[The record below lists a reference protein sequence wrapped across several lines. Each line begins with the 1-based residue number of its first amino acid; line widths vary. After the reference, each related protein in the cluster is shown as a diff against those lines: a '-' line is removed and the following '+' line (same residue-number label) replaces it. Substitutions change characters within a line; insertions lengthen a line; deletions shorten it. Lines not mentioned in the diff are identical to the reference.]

1 MKKIST
7 LNHTKLGFTRSALL
21 LLWAVFLWA
30 VFVSTF
36 AGAQTQL
43 VSWDVSGVTNYGVS
57 PFTPT
62 TVNANLENVVG
73 LTRGSGLSAGTGG
86 VIGGWG
92 ATNWGDTQANAI
104 AGDDVIYF
112 GFKPKAGYSVSLTG
126 VNPFSYRRSG
136 TGPDQGI
143 MQYTLD
149 AGANYSGISQ
159 GAISFGS
166 SSASG
171 ADVTPTINLTADID
185 LQQVSSNDVGFRIVP
200 FGATSAA
207 GTFYIYD
214 VGTSSSADF
223 SINGRILGTTE
234 TSLALAACKDIV
246 GTAKTFSVKGDGL
259 TATDLTITAP
269 ADFEIS
275 IDDVT
280 YSSSLTLTPA
290 AGSVDQQY
298 YVRLKSGLADGSY
311 SGSISVTGGGFTAA
325 ANLGVTLT
333 GTVHALPTAVVN
345 PVSQI
350 CVGDAFPFVNIDL
363 TGSAPWTLTYSD
375 GTSSIEETGVVSTMF
390 SVQSAAEGEV
400 FTATALTD
408 NNGCVALAGD
418 LTGSATVVVNPV
430 PEVSAVATDG
440 ATSATAGV
448 YNQGETI
455 SITATIDVGAGA
467 YSWTGP
473 DGFTAGNL
481 ATITVANATSAQA
494 GTYTVTAT
502 DANLCTGTAEVEV
515 VVYDN
520 TIFVAATGDDTNTGS
535 ATSPLKT
542 IQKAVD
548 VAVATNTIEVA
559 AGTYNEQVI
568 VNKSLTILGPNATI
582 SPNTGTR
589 VAEAI
594 LVNSANGRAF
604 SIFSGNTDVVISG
617 FKFDGGSPIHDG
629 NDTNNP
635 NTSDVTFSKNLV
647 VNANQI
653 YAGTSTSWAD
663 CLITDNK
670 FEDINA
676 TATSNAMQVSHTLTT
691 TITDNTFI
699 NVNYA
704 AMAIDVTPTVTISG
718 NTIDGTGFQA
728 IQLAGAVGNA
738 TIENNKI
745 NDANR
750 VAQAAD
756 RGAIR
761 LYGSNFTG
769 VVTISNN
776 EITGGYNGIVVRNGE
791 NIIGKNISISE
802 NSITS
807 LTSGKAIFHGGT
819 GSLNATCNWFGTSD
833 PVIINAQ
840 ISGDVT
846 FLPFGTNGTDDDL
859 ATLGFQP
866 VAGSCTGA
874 GSVKLYTDNTMA
886 TLTNSYF
893 NIQDAVDAASSGNGI
908 IVDAGTYNEQV
919 IVNKSLTIFGSNAAI
934 SPNTGTRVAESILN
948 GTFKLQSNDIT
959 IDGFE
964 ITGTGRAIEATGT
977 GPWSNITIANNR
989 MISNTGQQAVLN
1001 GFGVVTN
1008 TIGSSNW
1015 EIKNNLVSDL
1025 QSNDASIFV
1034 LLNIDGLDIDDNVI
1048 EHKNTSFTGRRGLN
1062 IDGGKNVNIRRNSID
1077 LGLSNPASDNSDG
1090 AFTNARYN
1098 LQLASGNQ
1106 TTENVLVDGNIMK
1119 GSYDGIITLG
1129 NGNFTNVDLTNNHIS
1144 DMVLGIRFQ
1153 AGTNNP
1159 IGEHTD
1165 FTIANNKISSANRS
1179 IYLQNGG
1186 VGTEDPYTN
1195 IDITENSLLRTFAG
1209 VALEVQSGSVVTNS
1223 SITADCNWYGVSST
1237 QDVASKIVGEVD
1249 YTTWLVDG
1257 TDDQLTTTGFQP
1269 VTGSCDGSAITISS
1283 VTPTSATCNV
1293 GGTAVVTFS
1302 GGTAPYDISW
1312 TDGGTNTGSQTGV
1325 VSPYTITALE
1335 AATYTVTVTDANS
1348 SAVNQSVTIDYLPVT
1363 NITSGNNYATIQAAI
1378 DDASAD
1384 DVIEVCDGS
1393 YTGDLTVNKALTING
1408 ANVGTAGTATRTDE
1422 SVLLNS
1428 KINITAT
1435 GTVTID
1441 GFKFLRDDAVAG
1453 DGILV
1458 GGNTTATLTNNIF
1471 ERNGSNTGSGIRA
1484 VATAAGAATKTISNN
1499 LFTGDIS
1506 GGVFS
1511 GHKTWNN
1518 GIYVNGSIGTVN
1530 IQNNTFENTRTAL
1543 NIDDHQA
1550 GIVVEGNTFSS
1561 NGTHISFGGT
1571 SPTTGSFT
1579 LGANNFELSGSAIM
1593 NLSNVADAF
1602 RLDVTTSS
1610 YKGTALTSATNAD
1623 LFEFEAQLF
1632 HKGRSSRK
1640 GKVVYKA
1647 NNQYVNNIT
1656 TPFTKIDEIQNSV
1669 LYADANDII
1678 NLQAGTYNQR
1688 VVIDKSDVTLQG
1700 ADADETMYI
1709 IDGTGLSGNGDGI
1722 QIANG
1727 AANVSIKQLTIQNFS
1742 GASGNTDAGI
1752 YAAGGNNGLQVD
1764 DVVVKD
1770 NVGGSGIYANGPVDG
1785 VSITNSTIEGQTSGA
1800 RGIVIWNGF
1809 KQNITITGNTLS
1821 NNNCCGIELQD
1832 GTASAVNISNNT
1844 IDIGIGD
1851 NAIGLTSLNE
1861 LTGPNLIDNNTI
1873 TGGGR
1878 YGIEVKNPAGGV
1890 TISNNNV
1897 TLTTQNA
1904 DLRDRAGIAVF
1915 RRGFLVGAGYV
1926 NIPNGVTVTGNTVT
1940 GYRQTSESEGFGI
1953 VVEGT
1958 NHTVSNNILENND
1971 IGIQQQAGHTPYTA
1985 DAAGDG
1991 DQANLTDLYFGR
2003 GNSPEI
2009 CNVTLT
2015 GNTYTSNGV
2024 DERIVIGGGTGTI
2037 VTEVTPTVDDP
2048 ADIEVCNGATIA
2060 ATTFTGN
2067 NLPGVVY
2074 NWTNDNADIGLATS
2088 GTGDILS
2095 FVATNAALTPVT
2107 ATITVTPNLNGCDGT
2122 PQEFTITVNPSPIVE
2137 TIADQTVCVGESV
2150 NANSFSGNGTTYNW
2164 VSDNDAIGL
2173 ALSGTGDIASFT
2185 TTNTS
2190 GVPQIA
2196 YVTVTPTFTSGSST
2210 CVGESES
2217 FSITVKDDAAAELI
2231 CQDDATIDSDAGLCS
2246 AVYNFDLPLAFDP
2259 QFFDGF
2265 ENLNWSNSSLGWTN
2279 FNSEIARELSGT
2291 ITAAGGAAYGLV
2303 NTTVAA
2309 QTGVFSRLG
2318 GYSSTFGDGFRTK
2331 VDVYIDLADPAVTAN
2346 TYGFDVSTAASN
2358 QSGGHRRDF
2367 IFHTASNASGEVL
2380 VAGSNGTNFTRR
2392 NDLASLNHYAI
2403 TTSGWYTF
2411 EWMFQDKGDGTLEV
2425 DMNLKDDTGTKLFT
2439 ETRNTPADVIA
2450 TEIGGN
2456 RYMWFTF
2463 IAADNLR
2470 IDNVEKAN
2478 ILPTTSDI
2486 ASGSAFPVGTTTV
2499 TVTAAA
2505 DACGNQATCTFDVT
2519 VNDVEAP
2526 VFTNC
2531 PTDAIVCS
2539 DDATYSWTHV
2549 TLSDICDLT
2558 GGLQELTYTLSGAT
2572 TTASP
2577 VAVTSF
2583 DGSTQGIETF
2593 NTGVTTVTY
2602 SGKDAAGNVVSNA
2615 CSFTVTVNEGAVVEA
2630 GTYTAICK
2638 GEGVMLGGSFSGAA
2652 TSITWSDG
2660 TTGGSF
2666 TPNANDP
2673 LATYTPPA
2681 NFTGTVTLTITS
2693 DDPAGPCTAAT
2704 ATTTLVVNP
2713 LPTVAITPVTP
2724 FCEGGTLTLA
2734 ASVTGATTYEWS
2746 GPDGFTSTDANLT
2759 ILNATAAA
2767 SGNYTLTVTSANLCT
2782 ATATVS
2788 VTVYPLPAAPT
2799 ITSDNSEVCKGTNAV
2814 LSASCAVATDIFRW
2828 TTPPITQGTSSLS
2841 STGTQIVTAPGT
2853 YTGYCESVNGCI
2865 GENGSI
2871 TITEGVNCNGG
2882 NFIVITPE
2890 LPFICPGSSV
2900 QLTAS
2905 GCATGAVSWTA
2916 TSGTVTGSTVTLSPA
2931 ATTTY
2936 LVTCSTGGSTSI
2948 DVRVA
2953 EPNVVVTNNISTGK
2967 SVVKAV
2973 NTIVS
2978 NKSVGNPNVTP
2989 APNVIYEAGNSITLT
3004 PGFVAQGAAV
3014 FKAEIKGCN

>member
-1 MKKIST
+1 MKKISI
-7 LNHTKLGFTRSALL
+7 LNRAKVRFIRSAL
-21 LLWAVFLWA
+21 FLPWL

-57 PFTPT
+57 PFAPT
-62 TVNANLENVVG
+62 AVNANLENIVG
-73 LTRGSGLSAGTGG
+73 LTRGAGLSAGTGG
-86 VIGGWG
+86 VTGGWG
-92 ATNWGDTQANAI
+92 ATNWADTQVNALTD
-104 AGDDVIYF
+104 DDVIYF
-112 GFKPKAGYSVSLTG
+112 GFKPKAGFAVSLTSI
-126 VNPFSYRRSG
+126 NPFSYRRSG
-136 TGPDQGI
+136 TGPQEGRI
-143 MQYTLD
+143 QYTLD
-149 AGANYSGISQ
+149 AGVNYSGISQ

-166 SSASG
+166 TSTNG
-171 ADVTPTINLTADID
+171 AGVTPTISLDSDID
-185 LQQVSSNDVGFRIVP
+185 LQQIPSNDIGFRIVP
-200 FGATSAA
+200 FGATNAA

-214 VGTSSSADF
+214 VGGSNSADF

-234 TSLALAACKDIV
+234 TVLALAACKDIV

-259 TATDLTITAP
+259 TATNITITAP
-269 ADFEIS
+269 TDFEIS

-280 YSSSLTLTPA
+280 YSSSLTLIPA
-290 AGSVDQQY
+290 AGSVNQQY

-311 SGSISVTGGGFTAA
+311 SGSISVIGGGFTAA
-325 ANLGVTLT
+325 ANLGVSLT

-345 PVSQI
+345 SVSPI

-363 TGSAPWTLTYSD
+363 TGSAPWTLTYTD
-375 GTSSIEETGVVSTMF
+375 GTNSTEETGVATTMF
-390 SVQSAAEGEV
+390 SVQSTADGEV

-408 NNGCVALAGD
+408 ANGCVALAGD

-430 PEVSAVATDG
+430 PVVSAVATDG
-440 ATSATAGV
+440 ASSSLAGV
-448 YNQGETI
+448 YNQDETI

-473 DGFTAGNL
+473 DGFTAGDV

-494 GTYTVTAT
+494 GTYIVTAT

-515 VVYDN
+515 IVYDN
-520 TIFVAATGDDTNTGS
+520 SIYVATTGDDNNTGS
-535 ATSPLKT
+535 AASPLRT
-542 IQKAVD
+542 IQKAID
-548 VAVATNTIEVA
+548 VAVATNTIEVT

-568 VNKSLTILGPNATI
+568 VNKSLTILGPNAAI
-582 SPNTGTR
+582 SPNTGNR
-589 VAEAI
+589 VAEAV
-594 LVNSANGRAF
+594 LANSATGRAF
-604 SIFSGNTDVVISG
+604 SIYSGNTDVVISG
-617 FKFDGGSPIHDG
+617 FKFEGGSPIHDG

-663 CLITDNK
+663 CIITDNK

-676 TATSNAMQVSHTLTT
+676 TANSNAMQVSHTLTT

-699 NVNYA
+699 NINYA
-704 AMAIDVTPTVTISG
+704 AIAIDVTPTVTISG

-728 IQLAGAVGNA
+728 IQLAGAVGDA
-738 TIENNKI
+738 TVENNKI

-761 LYGSNFTG
+761 LYGSSFTG

-791 NIIGKNISISE
+791 NITGKNITISE

-819 GSLNATCNWFGTSD
+819 GTLNTTCNWFGTSD
-833 PVIINAQ
+833 PLTISTQ

-866 VAGSCTGA
+866 VAGSC
-874 GSVKLYTDNTMA
+874 
-886 TLTNSYF
+886 
-893 NIQDAVDAASSGNGI
+893 SGVG
-908 IVDAGTYNEQV
+908 
-919 IVNKSLTIFGSNAAI
+919 
-934 SPNTGTRVAESILN
+934 
-948 GTFKLQSNDIT
+948 
-959 IDGFE
+959 
-964 ITGTGRAIEATGT
+964 
-977 GPWSNITIANNR
+977 
-989 MISNTGQQAVLN
+989 
-1001 GFGVVTN
+1001 
-1008 TIGSSNW
+1008 
-1015 EIKNNLVSDL
+1015 LV
-1025 QSNDASIFV
+1025 
-1034 LLNIDGLDIDDNVI
+1034 
-1048 EHKNTSFTGRRGLN
+1048 
-1062 IDGGKNVNIRRNSID
+1062 KNVD
-1077 LGLSNPASDNSDG
+1077 
-1090 AFTNARYN
+1090 TN
-1098 LQLASGNQ
+1098 
-1106 TTENVLVDGNIMK
+1106 E
-1119 GSYDGIITLG
+1119 
-1129 NGNFTNVDLTNNHIS
+1129 
-1144 DMVLGIRFQ
+1144 
-1153 AGTNNP
+1153 
-1159 IGEHTD
+1159 
-1165 FTIANNKISSANRS
+1165 
-1179 IYLQNGG
+1179 
-1186 VGTEDPYTN
+1186 
-1195 IDITENSLLRTFAG
+1195 TF
-1209 VALEVQSGSVVTNS
+1209 
-1223 SITADCNWYGVSST
+1223 VS
-1237 QDVASKIVGEVD
+1237 
-1249 YTTWLVDG
+1249 
-1257 TDDQLTTTGFQP
+1257 
-1269 VTGSCDGSAITISS
+1269 
-1283 VTPTSATCNV
+1283 
-1293 GGTAVVTFS
+1293 
-1302 GGTAPYDISW
+1302 
-1312 TDGGTNTGSQTGV
+1312 
-1325 VSPYTITALE
+1325 
-1335 AATYTVTVTDANS
+1335 
-1348 SAVNQSVTIDYLPVT
+1348 
-1363 NITSGNNYATIQAAI
+1363 IQAAI
-1378 DDASAD
+1378 DDSDTNNGDIIEVATGTYDEQVTVNKELTINGVGATKPVISFTGTATGKKALFDVSAD
-1384 DVIEVCDGS
+1384 KVTINNFEMDVDLTKLSSGIVATSAGLDEITITNNVINAKGSSSAASFGSYGLRNAISINYAAYRAATGGVDKITLTNNTVTAVADDGFGVARTFRSAVSVDEGGGTYTGNDFTSINHDILIRFNNNGAILIDDNDFRGGGVQLAAHNAGGGQVDVTNNMFDSPFANTYTSSLRLQYNNPGKQTNVSGNTFNNHNWGISLENYKSVVIDNNEFTPLANSTSYRHITTNTKVIATDPTPISQTAIDATFTNNTFNGSGTVGGSALVFYNHDDANDSYGTFTIGTSGNENTFNDGITDFIRLGDETGATSALAATYGYTGIPSTTAACWPTDLDAKFNKFDVGSGAKLAADLTSIERAALEGKIFHKPDNACLAEVEYFLPIKNITQSTTYANFTDAISAANSGDVLEAAAGS
-1393 YTGDLTVNKALTING
+1393 YTEDFTVNKALTING
-1408 ANVGTAGTATRTDE
+1408 ANVGIAGTATRTDE

-1428 KINITAT
+1428 K
-1435 GTVTID
+1435 VTISGSDPVVFD
-1441 GFKFLRDDAVAG
+1441 GFKFLREDAVAG
-1453 DGILV
+1453 DVVLV
-1458 GGNTTATLTNNIF
+1458 GNTPTTITNNIF
-1471 ERNGSNTGSGIRA
+1471 ERNGSATGTGIRA
-1484 VATAAGAATKTISNN
+1484 VVTAAGAATKTISNN

-1506 GGVFS
+1506 GGLFS

-1518 GIYVNGSIGTVN
+1518 GIYVNGATGTVN

-1543 NIDDHQA
+1543 NIDDHQV
-1550 GIVVEGNTFSS
+1550 GIVVEANTFTN
-1561 NGTHISFGGT
+1561 NGTHIAFGGT

-1579 LGANNFELSGSAIM
+1579 LGTNNFELSGSAIM
-1593 NLSNVADAF
+1593 NLNNVADEF
-1602 RLDVTTSS
+1602 RLNITSSS
-1610 YKGTALTSATNAD
+1610 YKGTALASATDAD

-1632 HKGRSSRK
+1632 HKGRSGRK

-1647 NNQYVNNIT
+1647 NNQYVNNFA
-1656 TPFTKIDEIQNSV
+1656 TPFTKIDVIQNSV
-1669 LYADANDII
+1669 LYADANDAI

-1688 VVIDKSDVTLQG
+1688 VVIDKSNVTLQG
-1700 ADADETMYI
+1700 ADTDETLYI
-1709 IDGTGLSGNGDGI
+1709 IDGTGLSGNGDGV
-1722 QIANG
+1722 QLTNG
-1727 AANVSIKQLTIQNFS
+1727 SANVTIKQLTIQNFS
-1742 GASGNTDAGI
+1742 GGGGNTDAGI
-1752 YAAGGNNGLQVD
+1752 YAVGGNDGLQVD
-1764 DVVVKD
+1764 DVVVKN
-1770 NVGGSGIYANGPVDG
+1770 NVGGSGIYANGPIDG

-1844 IDIGIGD
+1844 IDIGSGD

-1890 TISNNNV
+1890 TVSNNSV
-1897 TLTTQNA
+1897 SLTTQNA

-1915 RRGFLVGAGYV
+1915 RRGFIVGQGYV

-1940 GYRQTSESEGFGI
+1940 GYQQTSDSEGFGI

-1958 NHTVSNNILENND
+1958 NHTVSNNTLENND
-1971 IGIQQQAGHTPYTA
+1971 IGVQQQAGHTPYTA

-1991 DQANLTDLYFGR
+1991 DQSNLTDLYFGR
-2003 GNSPEI
+2003 GNSPEL
-2009 CNVTLT
+2009 CNVSLT

-2024 DERIVIGGGTGTI
+2024 DERIVIGGGTGT
-2037 VTEVTPTVDDP
+2037 VVAEVTPTVDDP
-2048 ADIEVCNGATIA
+2048 ADIEACNGETIA

-2074 NWTNDNADIGLATS
+2074 NWANDNTAIGLAAS
-2088 GTGDILS
+2088 GTGDITS
-2095 FVATNAALTPVT
+2095 FVVANAASTPIT

-2122 PQEFTITVNPSPIVE
+2122 PQEFTITVNPSPIVAS
-2137 TIADQTVCVGESV
+2137 ISDQTICVGESV
-2150 NANSFSGNGTTYNW
+2150 SAISFAGNGTTYNW
-2164 VSDNDAIGL
+2164 VNNNDAIGL
-2173 ALSGTGDIASFT
+2173 ALTGTGDIASFT
-2185 TTNTS
+2185 AINTT

-2196 YVTVTPTFTSGSST
+2196 YVTVTPTFASSNST
-2210 CVGESES
+2210 CVGESQS

-2231 CQDDATIDSDAGLCS
+2231 CQDDATIDNDAGLCS

-2279 FNSEIARELSGT
+2279 FNSVIRGVENPLDVTNRIGDINT
-2291 ITAAGGAAYGLV
+2291 IGDS
-2303 NTTVAA
+2303 

-2318 GYSSTFGDGFRTK
+2318 GYSNTFGNGFRTK
-2331 VDVYIDLADPAVTAN
+2331 VDVYINLADPAVTAN
-2346 TYGFDVSTAASN
+2346 TYGFDVSTAAN
-2358 QSGGHRRDF
+2358 GQDGNHQRDF
-2367 IFHTASNASGEVL
+2367 VFHAASNASGNVL
-2380 VAGSNGTNFTRR
+2380 IGGSNNSNFAKR
-2392 NDLASLNHYAI
+2392 NDLASGNHYEI
-2403 TTSGWYTF
+2403 TSSGWYTF

-2425 DMNLKDDTGTKLFT
+2425 DLNLKDDTGSTLFT
-2439 ETRNTPADVIA
+2439 ETRNNPADVVA
-2450 TEIGGN
+2450 TEVGGN

-2463 IAADNLR
+2463 IATNSLM

-2499 TVTAAA
+2499 TITAAA

-2558 GGLQELTYTLSGAT
+2558 GGLQELAYTLSGAT
-2572 TTASP
+2572 TSASP

-2583 DGSTQGIETF
+2583 DGSTQGTETF

-2602 SGKDAAGNVVSNA
+2602 SGKDAAGNVVSNV
-2615 CSFTVTVNEGAVVEA
+2615 CSFTVTVNDGAVVEA
-2630 GTYTAICK
+2630 GTYVAICK
-2638 GEGVMLGGSFSGAA
+2638 GESVELAGSFSGTA
-2652 TSITWSDG
+2652 SSVTWSDG

-2666 TPNANDP
+2666 APNANDP

-2681 NFTGTVTLTITS
+2681 SFTGTVTLTITS
-2693 DDPAGPCTAAT
+2693 DDPVGPCQAAT
-2704 ATTTLVVNP
+2704 ATATLVVNP
-2713 LPTVAITPVTP
+2713 PPTVAITPVTP

-2734 ASVTGATTYEWS
+2734 ASVTGATTYAWS
-2746 GPDGFTSTDANLT
+2746 GPDGFTSSDPNPT

-2767 SGNYTLTVTSANLCT
+2767 SGNYTLIVTSANLCT
-2782 ATATVS
+2782 ATAMVS
-2788 VTVYPLPAAPT
+2788 VTIYPLPSAPT
-2799 ITSDNSEVCKGTNAV
+2799 ITSDNNEVCKGTNAV

-2828 TTPPITQGTSSLS
+2828 TTPPITQGTSNLS

-2871 TITEGVNCNGG
+2871 TITEGINCDGG

-2890 LPFICPGSSV
+2890 LPVVCPSASI

-2905 GCATGAVSWTA
+2905 GCATGTVSWTA
-2916 TSGTVTGSTVTLSPA
+2916 TSGTVTGAIVTLSPA

-2989 APNVIYEAGNSITLT
+2989 APNVIYEAGNSITLA
-3004 PGFVAQGAAV
+3004 PGFVAQGTAV